1 MATTTIEKHPR
12 GLYVL
17 FATEMWERFSFYT
30 LLAMLVLY
38 MRDSTQGFGW
48 EEAEAIRVYSWYQAF
63 VYASPLIGGILAD
76 RLLGMSRAIRIG
88 AVFFIIGHLL
98 MAVHS
103 VGVLYGALTCLV
115 IGNGFFKPN
124 ISALVGVQY
133 APGSP
138 LRDSGYNIFYM
149 GINIGACLAPI
160 VAEIVQAK
168 LGYHIAFTVAAL
180 GMVFSLIIFG
190 VGKKYVVGADSQSL
204 SKNAVESGSDPLA
217 AIPDRTRIIA
227 LLVVFAVVIVFWMI
241 FHQNGST
248 LTLWADDNTDWESW
262 GFQLTGII
270 SNAINPAFII
280 LLTLPLVAFWR
291 FLNRR
296 GLEPSTPMKI
306 FIGMLLTSASC
317 MILYAGAL
325 AGGDVGR
332 VSPLWLIAAY
342 AVISVGELCLSPM
355 GLSLTSKVA
364 PPRFRSM
371 MMGGWFVATAIGNKL
386 TAIGVYWTVWSHSK
400 FFLVLALSA
409 LAVATVLFFLLK
421 PLKRAMPGV

>member
-98 MAVHS
+98 MAVQS
-103 VGVLYGALTCLV
+103 VGVLYTALTCLV

-168 LGYHIAFTVAAL
+168 LGYHVAFTVAAL

-204 SKNAVESGSDPLA
+204 SKNAVESSSDPLA

-262 GFQLTGII
+262 GVQLTGII

-280 LLTLPLVAFWR
+280 LFSLPLVAFWR

-317 MILYAGAL
+317 LILYAGAL
-325 AGGDVGR
+325 AGGNFGR

-400 FFLVLALSA
+400 FFLVLALMA
-409 LAVATVLFFLLK
+409 LAVAAILFLLLK